1 MERVIA
7 EDEAAWNITN
17 WAEEHC
23 VDLIVM
29 GTHGYGKIRGL
40 LMGSVIAKVMHEVS
54 CPVWTDSLANL
65 EDERWE
71 PGITNIVCALELTA
85 EAIPL
90 LRFTLELA
98 KELGAPSRVIH
109 SVPEIE
115 SRPNKYFDFDLQ
127 PPFSLRYFNGPDTV
141 NPDGSIE
148 WIRKSGTGAWWPPAV
163 YVVC

>member
-1 MERVIA
+1 MPEVRMERVIA
-7 EDEAAWNITN
+7 EDEAAWKITN
-17 WAEEHC
+17 WAEEHYG
-23 VDLIVM
+23 DLIVM

-40 LMGSVIAKVMHEVS
+40 LMGSVIANVMHEVS

-109 SVPEIE
+109 SVPE
-115 SRPNKYFDFDLQ
+115 SRADQTNTSTSTCSRLSAFVTSMDP
-127 PPFSLRYFNGPDTV
+127 
-141 NPDGSIE
+141 
-148 WIRKSGTGAWWPPAV
+148 IR
-163 YVVC
+163 